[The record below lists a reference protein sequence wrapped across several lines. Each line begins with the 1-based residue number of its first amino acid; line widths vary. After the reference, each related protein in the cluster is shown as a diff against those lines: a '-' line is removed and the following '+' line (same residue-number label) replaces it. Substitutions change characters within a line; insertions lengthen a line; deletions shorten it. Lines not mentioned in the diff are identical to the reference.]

1 MNYDSTAAPG
11 ALPLVYSSARR
22 WDALCR
28 FVLDALADAV
38 HHRAAMG
45 GAAVHSLSL
54 LVSRRHLNN
63 SNGPEMQRQLEALSA
78 ELRRLRLPHSINQVV
93 PGDAEPEQHQ
103 LRITLQEPER

>member
-1 MNYDSTAAPG
+1 MKHSNTAAAG
-11 ALPLVYSSARR
+11 ALPMVYSSARR
-22 WDALCR
+22 WDALRR

-45 GAAVHSLSL
+45 GAQPRSLSL
-54 LVSRRHLNN
+54 LVSRRHLGN

-78 ELRRLRLPHSINQVV
+78 ELRRLHLPHSIHQVV